1 MEGHE
6 KHGQEVDQEVTPP
19 LAHRGMRHEGRL
31 RQHVKKW
38 GEFFDVEAYGI
49 LRSEYAGP

>member
-1 MEGHE
+1 MQ
-6 KHGQEVDQEVTPP
+6 KV
-19 LAHRGMRHEGRL
+19 GMRHEGRL

-49 LRSEYAGP
+49 LRSELVEPTPG